1 MQHAQLSED
10 MLPGEASRPASLH
23 LVPTDEEVSN
33 VIINVIV
40 NGAVRQ

>member
-1 MQHAQLSED
+1 MQHAEFSED
-10 MLPGEASRPASLH
+10 VLPGEASRPASLH

-40 NGAVRQ
+40 NGTVRR